1 VRYGTARRRRT
12 AQHRGDTSNQKKV
25 VTMRPVRILI
35 VAVALIAAAGAGWL
49 LAGGG
54 YRSGY
59 DDNRPAA
66 SPTVTQAPQAP
77 PQAAPAL
84 DPAPQDPANVPETTR
99 PAPRPRIF
107 GFGSEPVYPRE
118 GGFWRL
124 PPGPGQAYLITDAQ
138 HATKVEFLL
147 APTGTGNGGRAV
159 SLGVDSNGGNGY
171 TARWSYDDQPLLAH
185 LIVRATGP
193 GGTTDKVVGVY
204 HPEQQS

>member
-1 VRYGTARRRRT
+1 VRYGTARRCRT
-12 AQHRGDTSNQKKV
+12 AQHGGDTSNQKKV

-35 VAVALIAAAGAGWL
+35 VAVALIAVAGAGWL
-49 LAGGG
+49 LAGNGYRGG
-54 YRSGY
+54 YGY
-59 DDNRPAA
+59 NQPAA
-66 SPTVTQAPQAP
+66 SPTVTQAPQAA
-77 PQAAPAL
+77 PQAAPL
-84 DPAPQDPANVPETTR
+84 DPAPEDPADAPETTQ

-107 GFGSEPVYPRE
+107 GFGSEPVYPQE

-124 PPGPGQAYLITDAQ
+124 PPGPGQAYLITDAE
-138 HATKVEFLL
+138 HATRVEFLL

-193 GGTTDKVVGVY
+193 GGSTDKVVGVY